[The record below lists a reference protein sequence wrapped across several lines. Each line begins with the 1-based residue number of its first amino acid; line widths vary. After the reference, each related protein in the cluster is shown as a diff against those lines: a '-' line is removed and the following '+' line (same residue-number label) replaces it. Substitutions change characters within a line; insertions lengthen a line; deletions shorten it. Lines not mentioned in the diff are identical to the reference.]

1 MNKLKVVDFSDRLN
15 AEGKYKLNVG
25 GYTGYGNDKKHVDID
40 IDISDLTL
48 DQIGVIG
55 GFLNATFDDANM
67 SSITGAGIRR
77 LESEEATT
85 NETKMIETFGIDTL
99 NDFKYYL
106 TRVLT
111 NSTVT
116 EKFYAWLDE
125 PYVKGDNN
133 D

>member
-1 MNKLKVVDFSDRLN
+1 MNKLQVVDYSDRLN

-25 GYTGYGNDKKHVDID
+25 GYTGYGNDKKRIYVDV
-40 IDISDLTL
+40 DISDLTL

-67 SSITGAGIRR
+67 SSITGVGIRW
-77 LESEEATT
+77 LEPEEVTT
-85 NETKMIETFGIDTL
+85 NETKIIETFGIDTL
-99 NDFKYYL
+99 NSFKYYL

-125 PYVKGDNN
+125 PYVKGE
-133 D
+133 

>member
-1 MNKLKVVDFSDRLN
+1 MNKLQVVDYSDRLN
-15 AEGKYKLNVG
+15 AEGKYQLDVS
-25 GYTGYGNDKKHVDID
+25 GYSGYGKDKDRIKMSF
-40 IDISDLTL
+40 DISDLTL
-48 DQIGVIG
+48 DQIGALG
-55 GFLNATFDDANM
+55 AFFNATFDDANM

-77 LESEEATT
+77 LEPEEVTT
-85 NETKMIETFGIDTL
+85 NETKMIETFGVDTL

-125 PYVKGDNN
+125 PYVKGDEE
-133 D
+133 